1 MGRPVKRLLDD
12 RDDGSLTSM
21 RAVMTGNTGQIQN
34 VLEIEVLELD
44 YGLFLER
51 GKKKQVQSDLINKV
65 G

>member
-21 RAVMTGNTGQIQN
+21 RAVMTGSTGQIQN